1 MGSKNGV
8 LHLIRY
14 MLDRHYDKKYFV
26 DVFGGGFAVS
36 HYVLERTNMRVM
48 YNDKNKYVAAFL
60 EKLLYEG
67 LPDKAYDFVSRELFF
82 DVINNPDNYDEWYVG
97 YVSTIWSFGNSQK
110 GYMFGSEIEQ
120 SKKAVHDLIVHN
132 KFSDEISFLKGLIPD
147 NILDIDYKVNKEKRL
162 MITGIIKKALENV
175 DVNPRTYYDTQALNS
190 LVRSENL
197 ERLQKSTMLEELTR
211 LERVQSLERL
221 ERVDYIDFIKS
232 IPDEVLKDAI
242 IYCDPPYEDTATY
255 AVDGFNHIEF
265 WQWFRDT
272 PFCVYV
278 SSYNAPDDIKP
289 LNFEYKAQLLSG
301 GSGKVV
307 KENIYWNGKGDPI
320 PTMEDLLFNDD

>member
-1 MGSKNGV
+1 
-8 LHLIRY
+8 
-14 MLDRHYDKKYFV
+14 
-26 DVFGGGFAVS
+26 
-36 HYVLERTNMRVM
+36 M
-48 YNDKNKYVAAFL
+48 YNDKNKYVVAFL

-67 LPDKAYDFVSRELFF
+67 LPDKVYDFVSRDLFF
-82 DVINNPDNYDEWYVG
+82 DVVNNPDNYDEWYVG
-97 YVSTIWSFGNSQK
+97 YVSTIWSFGNNQKK
-110 GYMFGSEIEQ
+110 GYMFGKEIEK

-132 KFSDEISFLKGLIPD
+132 KFSDEISFLKGMIPD
-147 NILDIDYKVNKEKRL
+147 NILDIDYKKNKEKRL

-190 LVRSENL
+190 LERSENL
-197 ERLQKSTMLEELTR
+197 ERLQKSTMLEELKR
-211 LERVQSLERL
+211 LERVQSLERLERLERVQSLESLERVQSLESLERL

-242 IYCDPPYEDTATY
+242 IYCDPPYEETATY
-255 AVDGFNHIEF
+255 AVDGFNHQEF

-272 PFCVYV
+272 PYCVYV

-307 KENIYWNGKGDPI
+307 KENLYWNGKGEPI
-320 PTMEDLLFNDD
+320 PTMEDLLFGDD